1 MKIKIDTLP
10 KTLVLFGLI
19 MLIESMLGIFH
30 KGSDIWSIVFVAT
43 SLIIY
48 CSGIYLIGTLRKA

>member
-30 KGSDIWSIVFVAT
+30 KGFDIWSIVFVAT
-43 SLIIY
+43 SLVIY
-48 CSGIYLIGTLRKA
+48 CSGIYLIGTIHKA